1 MSLPPGGGR
10 AEEVKMK
17 TTTTR
22 ILAVALLALLGTL
35 GAAAADQQMFD
46 LKVALGLSP
55 EMRAQLTASD
65 TLQVILRPEVQY
77 GVRQVAGEP
86 IVLER
91 KYEPGMP
98 DQNLRFTK
106 ALQPDQIYRLEMRI
120 VRAGDPQHP
129 IDVRYVSALDKMP
142 RRPVEKE
149 IRMRLFLGDRRDARD
164 NHVMVVKDQDGI
176 YRVMVF
182 TA

>member
-1 MSLPPGGGR
+1 
-10 AEEVKMK
+10 MK

-22 ILAVALLALLGTL
+22 ILAVALLALLVGTL
-35 GAAAADQQMFD
+35 GAAAADQQLFD

-55 EMRAQLTASD
+55 EMRAQLTAND

-77 GVRQVAGEP
+77 GTRQVAGEP

-91 KYEPGMP
+91 KYDPTMP

-129 IDVRYVSALDKMP
+129 VDVRYVSALDKLP
-142 RRPVEKE
+142 RRPVEKD